1 MGADNRPPTTTT
13 ASTSK
18 SPPQSKTIKE
28 TCPSFRR
35 GHLPKT
41 KDVKRLRELSKPHVG
56 SFDYFLEKGLTAG
69 IHDIVPLEID
79 LVNPRRAQQTQHT
92 QQQQA
97 IQQLQQPQHEES
109 KQEHDREPTAAQ
121 GNVITPD
128 IKEVDTLKIWLEN
141 IRITKPVKTDQYNT
155 SMLHSS
161 NSSSSSSSTSGNR
174 LIPRECRELGL
185 MYSGPITGE
194 FCYQINHRK
203 IDDKTGEMTEIEGK
217 VSRMTKRFGDMP
229 IMVMSKACH
238 LYASKPE
245 QLVKMKEEVCR
256 STLQRIC
263 HCHVHTICYFI
274 CSS

>member
-1 MGADNRPPTTTT
+1 MGADKRPPTNATTT
-13 ASTSK
+13 SK
-18 SPPQSKTIKE
+18 QSKTTIKE

-35 GHLPKT
+35 GHLPNT

-56 SFDYFLEKGLTAG
+56 SFDYFLDKGLSAG
-69 IHDIVPLEID
+69 INDIVPLEMD
-79 LVNPRRAQQTQHT
+79 LVNPRRAQLQQQT
-92 QQQQA
+92 QQA
-97 IQQLQQPQHEES
+97 IQQQQPPQDDGES
-109 KQEHDREPTAAQ
+109 KVEDNPASQ
-121 GNVITPD
+121 GNIIAPD
-128 IKEVDTLKIWLEN
+128 MKEVDTLKIWLEN

-161 NSSSSSSSTSGNR
+161 NSSSLSTTGNR

-217 VSRMTKRFGDMP
+217 VCRMTKRFGDMP

-238 LYASKPE
+238 LYGSKPE
-245 QLVKMKEEVCR
+245 QLVKMKEEVC
-256 STLQRIC
+256 C
-263 HCHVHTICYFI
+263 MMCVVCYM
-274 CSS
+274 